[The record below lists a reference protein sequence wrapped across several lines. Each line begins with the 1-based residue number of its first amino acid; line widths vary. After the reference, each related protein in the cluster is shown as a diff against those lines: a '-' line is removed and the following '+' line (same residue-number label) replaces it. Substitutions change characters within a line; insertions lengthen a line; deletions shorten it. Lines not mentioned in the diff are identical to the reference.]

1 MATAK
6 KLPSGSWRVRAF
18 AGRDPVTGKQMFVSF
33 TAPTKDEAELKAK
46 QYKVEQKDHRNV
58 YNLTVSEAVERYIT
72 AKAPVLS
79 PSTYREYKGT
89 QRRYLADIGHKKVNA
104 LTTEDMQLFISG
116 LTLKVSAKTVA
127 NAYGLLSSAVSM
139 FRPDA
144 VFKVTLPTKQKKR
157 PVSPDSEQVQSLFEA
172 AGPELKICIA
182 LAAFGSMRRGE
193 ICALKHKD
201 ITGQTAHVHADMVIT
216 EDNVFVYKDIPK
228 TSDSNRLVRLP
239 LEVVGLIGD
248 GADDA
253 FIVPFNPDQITK
265 RFVRLRKKLNLNGV
279 KFHDL
284 RHYYASIGA
293 VLGIPDT
300 YLADFG
306 GWTLGSG
313 GMKNVY
319 QNQIESASQLYAQA
333 MTDHFSKLISG
344 S

>member
-18 AGRDPVTGKQMFVSF
+18 AGRDPVTGKQQFVSF
-33 TAPTKDEAELKAK
+33 TAPTKKEATLKAARFAA
-46 QYKVEQKDHRNV
+46 EQKEHAGI
-58 YNLTVSEAVERYIT
+58 YNLTVKDAVDRYIA

-79 PSTYREYKGT
+79 PSTYREYRGT
-89 QRRYLADIGHKKVNA
+89 QRRYFDDIGHKKIQS

-116 LTLKVSAKTVA
+116 LTSKVSAKTVA

-139 FRPDA
+139 FRPDVA
-144 VFKVTLPTKQKKR
+144 FKVTLPTKQKKR
-157 PVSPDSEQVQSLFEA
+157 PVSPDNVQVQSLFEA
-172 AGPELKICIA
+172 AAPELKICIA

-216 EDNVFVYKDIPK
+216 TDNVFVYKDIPK
-228 TSDSNRLVRLP
+228 TSDSNRFIQLP
-239 LEVVGLIGD
+239 SEVIDLIGD

-265 RFVRLRKKLNLNGV
+265 RFVRLRKKLGLDGV

-293 VLGIPDT
+293 VLNIPDT
-300 YLADFG
+300 YLAAFG

-313 GMKNVY
+313 VMKNVY
-319 QNQIESASQLYAQA
+319 QNQIESASQLYAQT
-333 MTDHFSKLISG
+333 MTEHFSKLING